1 MKHPTGVHF
10 FVFIGGRRQWNPLE
24 GHTPPTDG
32 VCEVRS
38 IPGNLVGLGD
48 TMEEAA
54 ENLQRLLDIAFD
66 RSGGSVSA
74 WYQEQSKRLSPQE
87 KAELGRLFIEAN
99 AR

>member
-1 MKHPTGVHF
+1 
-10 FVFIGGRRQWNPLE
+10 
-24 GHTPPTDG
+24 
-32 VCEVRS
+32 
-38 IPGNLVGLGD
+38 
-48 TMEEAA
+48 MEEAA